1 MRRLAISTCAVLA
14 IAAGFGSSALGQ
26 DKRPL
31 AILIPGAGGATPI
44 DFVVRNE
51 ARIAAAGFVTQVTTS
66 TGTASSLASTARQ
79 QGRKVVVV
87 AMSRGVTQAASLL
100 ASGVP
105 MNGVVLVSGVGL
117 DDISGQIGSPARLPP
132 TLVVHHQRDTCPLT
146 TPESASR
153 FARWGGGKVTLR
165 WIANSGPPA
174 PNPCGPRAAHGFFV
188 QDGAAVS
195 SIVGFIRSR

>member
-1 MRRLAISTCAVLA
+1 MRRFLMTCAVLA
-14 IAAGFGSSALGQ
+14 IAAGASSGAEAQ
-26 DKRPL
+26 DKRTL

-51 ARIAAAGFVTQVTTS
+51 GRIAAAGIETQVTTS
-66 TGTASSLASTARQ
+66 TGTASSLASAARQ

-87 AMSRGVTQAASLL
+87 AMSRGVTQAASML
-100 ASGVP
+100 ASGTP

-117 DDISGQIGSPARLPP
+117 DDMPGQLGSPAKLPP
-132 TLVVHHQRDTCPLT
+132 TLVVHHQRDECRLT

-153 FARWGGGKVTLR
+153 FKQWGGGKVSLR
-165 WIANSGPPA
+165 WITNSGPPA
-174 PNPCGPRAAHGFFV
+174 PNPCGPRGAHGFFV

-195 SIVGFIRSR
+195 AIVGFIKSR